1 MSRRCDAQRFPTR
14 PSQPRS
20 RMIGLR
26 YETHCVLRPLRLHP
40 VSGLEVLSR
49 VGDEFRGAWVID
61 CLHADNGA
69 HQPGTVAMNMLG
81 QLGLCIGRPSNEDR
95 TCICD
100 GIRNRLQIGVI
111 LRGMP
116 TADHICLVMNV
127 PCRMIGMQNEL
138 LHIGWAEMEYP
149 GLVLIDPDDG
159 MIVML
164 IHSQDLFAGFVSSGN
179 RNVRCR
185 AVRHQCSGT
194 THSLDRLRFARYTN

>member
-14 PSQPRS
+14 PSQAVLAS
-20 RMIGLR
+20 IGLR
-26 YETHCVLRPLRLHP
+26 DETNCVLRPLRLHP
-40 VSGLEVLSR
+40 VSNLEVLSR
-49 VGDEFRGAWVID
+49 VGDEFRVAWVID
-61 CLHADNGA
+61 GLQADNGA

-81 QLGLCIGRPSNEDR
+81 QLGLCISRPSNEDH

-100 GIRNRLQIGVI
+100 GIRNRLQIGVS

-116 TADHICLVMNV
+116 TADHIRLVVNV

-149 GLVLIDPDDG
+149 GLVMIDPDDG

-164 IHSQDLFAGFVSSGN
+164 IHSQDLFAGFVPSGN

-185 AVRHQCSGT
+185 AVRH
-194 THSLDRLRFARYTN
+194 R